1 METTW
6 RLIDSGPCSA
16 AYNMAMDEAIA
27 LSVRCQ
33 NAPPTLRLYGWDRL
47 SLSLG
52 CFQKSADLDLSY
64 CRKNSI
70 PLVRRPT
77 GGRAIL
83 HGDELTYSFSVRTDW
98 EPFTKGLRESY
109 GSISAAFRLAF
120 EKIGVNAQW
129 KDQREK
135 GRILVRSPL
144 CFQSSSYGEIVV
156 DNRKIVGSAQRR
168 WKDGLL
174 QQGTIPY
181 ACDGTTLER
190 IFGAPVSAQD
200 QDGAAA
206 LRDITQDFDEVKLKD
221 AIIAAF
227 EEVFGISLPTSH
239 PSPEESHLAQELEEQ
254 KYLQESWN
262 LGM

>member
-1 METTW
+1 
-6 RLIDSGPCSA
+6 
-16 AYNMAMDEAIA
+16 MALDEAIA
-27 LSVRCQ
+27 LSVRTQ
-33 NAPPTLRLYGWDRL
+33 NAPPTLRLYGWDRP

-52 CFQKSADLDLSY
+52 CFQKSADLDLAY
-64 CRKNSI
+64 CRKRNI

-98 EPFTKGLRESY
+98 EPFTKGLRKSY

-120 EKIGVNAQW
+120 EKIGVSAQW
-129 KDQREK
+129 KDQQEK

-181 ACDGTTLER
+181 ACDGATLAR
-190 IFGAPVSAQD
+190 IFGVPASDQN

-206 LRDITQDFDEVKLKD
+206 LRDITQDFDDVTLKG

-227 EEVFGISLPTSH
+227 EEVFGISLPASH
-239 PSPEESHLAQELEEQ
+239 PSPEESHLARELEKQ